1 MPELQAMSHDASLL
15 RKIQYVSGKWQTVR
29 NKNGKDEERQKQ
41 HAHLSHYTYMYRTV
55 LRAFLFYNN
64 VIYLP
69 RCHALQDTSQ

>member
-1 MPELQAMSHDASLL
+1 MPALQALSHNASLL

-29 NKNGKDEERQKQ
+29 NKNGKNEERQKQ
-41 HAHLSHYTYMYRTV
+41 HTFKPLYMYSTV